1 MRPFWVRASALLAGI
16 ILVGIG
22 VSNMVAAE
30 LGVSP
35 ADVLSTGGAERL
47 GIGVGTM
54 GWMAGMTYTAIAW
67 AMRRPPSWGTIIGG
81 VLVGVAINLCLSIL
95 PEPRALVWRIPML
108 LVGLAVVYLGITL
121 GVASNLG
128 TGPLELLML
137 AFGDR
142 GVRVDVAR
150 WGIEATLLAVGVLLG
165 GQIGAGTVLFLV
177 LTGPVLAR
185 TMPPVVRFMGT
196 EVLEKPT
203 GIDA

>member
-1 MRPFWVRASALLAGI
+1 MRPFWVRAAALLAGI
-16 ILVGIG
+16 VLVGIG
-22 VSNMVAAE
+22 ISNMVAAE
-30 LGVSP
+30 LGVAP
-35 ADVLSTGGAERL
+35 ADVLSTGGAEQL

-54 GWMAGMTYTAIAW
+54 GWLAGITYTALAW
-67 AMRRPPSWGTIIGG
+67 LLRRPPSWGTVIGG
-81 VLVGVAINLCLSIL
+81 VLVGIAINFGLAVL
-95 PEPRALVWRIPML
+95 PETESLVWRVPML
-108 LVGLAVVYLGITL
+108 LGGLAVVYCGISL

-150 WGIEATLLAVGVLLG
+150 WGIEAALLAGGLLLG
-165 GQIGAGTVLFLV
+165 GQIGVGTVLFLV

-185 TMPPVVRFMGT
+185 TLPPVVRFMGT

>member
-1 MRPFWVRASALLAGI
+1 MRPFWVRAAALLAGI
-16 ILVGIG
+16 VLVGIG
-22 VSNMVAAE
+22 ISNMVAAE
-30 LGVSP
+30 LGVAP
-35 ADVLSTGGAERL
+35 ADVLSTGGAEQL

-54 GWMAGMTYTAIAW
+54 GWLAGMTYTAIAW
-67 AMRRPPSWGTIIGG
+67 LLRRPPSWGTVIGG
-81 VLVGVAINLCLSIL
+81 VLVGIAINVGLAIL
-95 PEPRALVWRIPML
+95 PEPEALVWRIPML
-108 LVGLAVVYLGITL
+108 VGGLALVYLGISL

-142 GVRVDVAR
+142 GIRVDVAR
-150 WGIEATLLAVGVLLG
+150 WGIEATLLAVGLLLG

-185 TMPPVVRFMGT
+185 TLPPVVRFMGT
-196 EVLEKPT
+196 EVLERPT

>member
-1 MRPFWVRASALLAGI
+1 MRPFWVRAAALLAGI
-16 ILVGIG
+16 VLVGIG
-22 VSNMVAAE
+22 ISNMVAAE
-30 LGVSP
+30 LGVAP
-35 ADVLSTGGAERL
+35 ADVLSTGGAEQL

-54 GWMAGMTYTAIAW
+54 GWLAGMTYTAIAW
-67 AMRRPPSWGTIIGG
+67 LLRRPPSWGTVIGG
-81 VLVGVAINLCLSIL
+81 VLVGIAINVGLAIL
-95 PEPRALVWRIPML
+95 PEPEALVWRVPML
-108 LVGLAVVYLGITL
+108 VGGLAVVYLGISL

-142 GVRVDVAR
+142 GIRVDVAR
-150 WGIEATLLAVGVLLG
+150 WGIEATLLAVGLLLG

-185 TMPPVVRFMGT
+185 TLPPVVRFMGT
-196 EVLEKPT
+196 EVLERPT

>member
-1 MRPFWVRASALLAGI
+1 VRAAALLAGI
-16 ILVGIG
+16 VLVGIG
-22 VSNMVAAE
+22 ISNMVAAE
-30 LGVSP
+30 LGVAP
-35 ADVLSTGGAERL
+35 ADVLSTGGAEQL

-54 GWMAGMTYTAIAW
+54 GWLAGMTYTAIAW
-67 AMRRPPSWGTIIGG
+67 LLRRPPSWGTVIGG
-81 VLVGVAINLCLSIL
+81 VLVGIAINVGLAIL
-95 PEPRALVWRIPML
+95 PEPEALVWRIPML
-108 LVGLAVVYLGITL
+108 VGGLALVYLGISL

-142 GVRVDVAR
+142 GIRVDVAR
-150 WGIEATLLAVGVLLG
+150 WGIEATLLAVGLLLG

-185 TMPPVVRFMGT
+185 TLPPVVRFMGT
-196 EVLEKPT
+196 EVLERPT